1 MAPFRVVNVVK
12 VVNVV
17 NVVNVDPL
25 KVVGLVIVER
35 PPLLDLR
42 TASLGSPKAIIQIS
56 IALKKQPEIN
66 HSVDANKPLLMTCT
80 LTC

>member
-1 MAPFRVVNVVK
+1 MAPFR
-12 VVNVV
+12 VV

-42 TASLGSPKAIIQIS
+42 TASLGSPKAKQGNYSDMSLPFKSSLKS
-56 IALKKQPEIN
+56 ITSLDDVHIDMLR
-66 HSVDANKPLLMTCT
+66 VGG
-80 LTC
+80 

>member
-1 MAPFRVVNVVK
+1 MAPFR

-42 TASLGSPKAIIQIS
+42 TASLGSPKA
-56 IALKKQPEIN
+56 KQGNYSNIDCP
-66 HSVDANKPLLMTCT
+66 SKAV
-80 LTC
+80 